1 MNTSFTRVLLLALWV
16 GIGLGIIAAIWQLS
30 IGASVA
36 SVLLWVVGS
45 IALALL
51 LAGPSV
57 LGVRLQRKDLPPPT

>member
-51 LAGPSV
+51 LAGLSA